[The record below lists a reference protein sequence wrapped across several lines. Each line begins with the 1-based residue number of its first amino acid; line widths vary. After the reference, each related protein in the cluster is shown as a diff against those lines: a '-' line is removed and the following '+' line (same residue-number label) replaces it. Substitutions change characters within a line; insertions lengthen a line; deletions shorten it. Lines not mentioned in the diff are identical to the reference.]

1 MEAKQSYFL
10 EDIEPD
16 FPYVDEDLYYQVKDD
31 LEEAHHMV
39 FQLVG
44 ELYDDAENFDRDCIH
59 EIMKRLTDTLDIN
72 LPSIDNL
79 KL

>member
-1 MEAKQSYFL
+1 MEATYSHFL

-16 FPYVDEDLYYQVKDD
+16 FPYVDEDIYYQVKDE
-31 LEEAHHMV
+31 LEEAQHMV
-39 FQLVG
+39 FQLVD
-44 ELYDDAENFDRDCIH
+44 ELYNVTENIDRDCIH
-59 EIMKRLTDTLDIN
+59 EIMTRLTDTLDIN